1 MSYEKQL
8 CCQKI
13 KVGFLDRGVCPE
25 EGFVSR
31 EKRAG
36 GWGSRMWQREMAAGA
51 KVFGNHI
58 INGTKELSLDLSCL
72 LSSTSS
78 DIFKHLSDSVI

>member
-13 KVGFLDRGVCPE
+13 NVGFLDRGVCPE

-31 EKRAG
+31 EKRAEG
-36 GWGSRMWQREMAAGA
+36 MGWAGCGREKWRQVQKYLG
-51 KVFGNHI
+51 I
-58 INGTKELSLDLSCL
+58 IS
-72 LSSTSS
+72 
-78 DIFKHLSDSVI
+78 